1 MINRLFPVALLLL
14 SGLAGCADGRSG
26 YPSLAPRP
34 VERAVLRA
42 EPAPA
47 TAPVEAVPL
56 PASADIAQLVAS
68 AQMAD
73 AAFKAA
79 LETARVAIEA
89 GRGAAEGSEA
99 WVDGQQAYSRAEAER
114 APVGNALAELDRR
127 RQTAV
132 AAGNNDEEAV
142 IAEAS
147 LQIQALHEAETA
159 LLEALLPSQPE

>member
-1 MINRLFPVALLLL
+1 MINRLFSGALLLL

-34 VERAVLRA
+34 VERAVLRVA
-42 EPAPA
+42 PAAA
-47 TAPVEAVPL
+47 TAPIEAAPI
-56 PASADIAQLVAS
+56 PASADIAQIVAT
-68 AQMAD
+68 ARAAD
-73 AAFKAA
+73 AAFRAA
-79 LETARVAIEA
+79 LETARALIEA

-127 RQTAV
+127 RQAAV
-132 AAGNNDEEAV
+132 AAGNSDEEAV

-147 LQIQALHEAETA
+147 LQVQALHEAETA
-159 LLEALLPSQPE
+159 LLDALMPAKSE